1 LNHPRFARRNQIVT
15 RLEHEGGKHLIVV
28 RYSPNLPN
36 FVEWVYNGADI
47 DRAPVIWAR
56 EMDPAQNRKLLDY
69 FKDRRIWLLQVDPGK
84 TQLLPYQPIA
94 DPGFSMLYLQKNVAL
109 ANWFCAH

>member
-1 LNHPRFARRNQIVT
+1 MT
-15 RLEHEGGKHLIVV
+15 RLEHEGGKHLIIV
-28 RYSPNLPN
+28 RYSPNLSN

-56 EMDPAQNRKLLDY
+56 EMDPAQNRELLDY
-69 FKDRRIWLLQVDPGK
+69 FKDRRVWLLQVDPGK
-84 TQLLPYQPIA
+84 TQLRPYQPMA
-94 DPGFSMLYLQKNVAL
+94 DPGFSALHLDKNVEL